1 MLFLPTAG
9 TDPWISH
16 KRAAKDMPHGQG
28 CPSEDNIVKTFQN
41 SFEWQVNMEQT
52 RQKRDKILRQQPLF
66 RPSFAVIIA

>member
-1 MLFLPTAG
+1 
-9 TDPWISH
+9 
-16 KRAAKDMPHGQG
+16 MPHGQG